1 MRLLF
6 CSLSI
11 CLTLA
16 LSQAAPHHHEAMEGE
31 GHPENRPPRSPSGDS
46 PNRCEGIDFDAITP
60 DEKGITFFFKGEWL
74 WRGFHGDSEPL
85 NSSFK
90 EMDDHHHLGHVDAA
104 FRMHHEDNPNEHDHI
119 FFFQDDK
126 VFSYFNHTLE
136 TGFPKD
142 IQELFPGIPT
152 HLDAAVECPKG
163 ECVTESVI
171 FFKGDEVYHFDLKT
185 QAVKKRHW
193 AHLPNCTAAYRW
205 LERYYCF
212 HGHQFTKFHP
222 VTGSVVGNY
231 PKDARSYFMR
241 CPKFDHGSNDTD
253 RERCSHVNLDA
264 VTADDLGKAYAFR
277 GQYYMRL
284 DTQRDGWHAFP
295 ISNVWKEVGGD
306 LDSVFSYEGKLYMI
320 KGDQVYIYKTA
331 AHYTLI
337 EGYPK
342 TLKEELGI
350 EGPVDAAFVCGEYP
364 IVHVIKGQNMLDIDL
379 SATLARC

>member
-16 LSQAAPHHHEAMEGE
+16 LSQAAP
-31 GHPENRPPRSPSGDS
+31 GDS

-90 EMDDHHHLGHVDAA
+90 EMDDHHHLGH
-104 FRMHHEDNPNEHDHI
+104 
-119 FFFQDDK
+119 DDK

-163 ECVTESVI
+163 EY
-171 FFKGDEVYHFDLKT
+171 EVYHFDLKT

-241 CPKFDHGSNDTD
+241 CPKFGNVNDD
-253 RERCSHVNLDA
+253 GLFYYC
-264 VTADDLGKAYAFR
+264 KC
-277 GQYYMRL
+277 QYYMRL

-364 IVHVIKGQNMLDIDL
+364 IVHVVKGQSMLDIDL
-379 SATLARC
+379 SATPRTVLKEWRLPFPKIDAGMCSADGVRVFVGAEYFHYETPMLLALSRIRPQPHKISLEMLGCDH